1 MTETIEGN
9 LVLADGVALGQLV
22 MRDGKIERIITNR
35 KSFQPSAL
43 RLPDDHIVSPGF
55 IDLQIN
61 GAFGKEFKSDVDAI
75 SGVCEGLP
83 KFGTTSFCPTVTTK
97 PFSEYSDHLKKLK
110 SMASRST
117 GAKWIGFHLEGPFL
131 NPGKVGA
138 QAADLMMEPA
148 ECEIPQYL
156 SEDVCIVTFSP
167 ELRGGKEFIDQ
178 LISRGLRVGVGH
190 SLISYDE
197 LVEVFDPDRMMIVHV
212 YNAMSDLNSRKPG
225 VLGTALDRDD
235 FYCSII
241 ADGIHV
247 SPPSVRIFW
256 KCKQDKSKVMFI
268 TDGSAV
274 AGLDEGIHQIGTR
287 AIEKRADRAVLK
299 GTETLV
305 GSILT
310 LNVAVRN
317 MIEFTGCPVHEAV
330 NCASLNPARYLGISD
345 KTGEL
350 REGLA
355 ADIAVLNS
363 NFDVVRTYVDGN
375 LVWGQQ

>member
-1 MTETIEGN
+1 MTETIQGN
-9 LVLADGVALGQLV
+9 LVLSDGVIPGQLV
-22 MRDGKIERIITNR
+22 MRQGKIEKII
-35 KSFQPSAL
+35 KCESSF
-43 RLPDDHIVSPGF
+43 LPDAQKVPNDHLIAPGF

-61 GAFGKEFKSDVDAI
+61 GAFGKEFKSDVGAI
-75 SGVCEGLP
+75 RAVCQGLP

-97 PFSEYSDHLKKLK
+97 PFSDYPMYLKQLKDIASD
-110 SMASRST
+110 AS

-148 ECEIPQYL
+148 DCDLSSYL
-156 SEDVCIVTFSP
+156 SEDVRIVTLSP
-167 ELRGGKEFIDQ
+167 ELRGGREFISALLD
-178 LISRGLRVGVGH
+178 RGVRIGVGH

-197 LVEVFDPDRMMIVHV
+197 LVEVFDPARMMIVHV

-225 VLGTALDRDD
+225 VLGAALDRDD

-247 SPPSVRIFW
+247 STPSVRIFW
-256 KCKQDKSKVMFI
+256 KCKKDKSKVMFI

-287 AIEKRADRAVLK
+287 SIEKRADRAVLE

-317 MIEFTGCPVHEAV
+317 MIEFTGCSTHEAI
-330 NCASLNPARYLGISD
+330 NCASLNPARYLGVSD
-345 KTGEL
+345 AIGEL

-355 ADIAVLNS
+355 ADIAILDR
-363 NFDVVRTYVDGN
+363 NFDVVRTYVNGS
-375 LVWGQQ
+375 LVWG